1 MFWQRFNKINA
12 QCCYWGYS
20 EVLKINA
27 FLVAIKC
34 RIYIQQAHNYIFDQ
48 RCGNHFK
55 CFIIVLCYRV
65 YVYLGKFLFFTC
77 TVAENKVICWQ
88 ILFPDNSC
96 YWDQKLV
103 GMPLMYS
110 SIRKDLSRYRDQSLV
125 RIIVLGHF

>member
-12 QCCYWGYS
+12 QCCYLSYS

-27 FLVAIKC
+27 FLVAIKR

-65 YVYLGKFLFFTC
+65 YVYLGKFLFFHMHSGRKQSYFLTD
-77 TVAENKVICWQ
+77 TLPSQLLLLRSKTGRNAINVFFNKERSQ
-88 ILFPDNSC
+88 
-96 YWDQKLV
+96 
-103 GMPLMYS
+103 
-110 SIRKDLSRYRDQSLV
+110 
-125 RIIVLGHF
+125 